1 MTEEEIATQAAIE
14 AANTPPLAALER
26 KRAAV
31 VPPGF
36 RSVSSE
42 ELSPQFKAARA
53 AAGLP
58 VDGIS
63 FKSSPGEVKASTSQR
78 TIELFISHFGNE
90 DDGGDI
96 LEFGSCAETIKARGI
111 DGEKLIKGF
120 FDHVTPIGMPVALE
134 EHQDGVFMAI
144 KVTDDPSMNI
154 YLERAKDGTCAHG
167 SMAYSAIDTEVVKKP
182 DGDWVRLLKKI
193 DLWEGSIVVWPMN
206 RMAKVAGVKSVAGLV
221 ADGSLLVAAKSA
233 IDSLLAIDPTSW
245 DAAELAALDA
255 SLKSFDAK
263 IRENGQQPN
272 SADLDIKNLIAC
284 YALEAQAFLGK
295 AAA

>member
-1 MTEEEIATQAAIE
+1 MTDEEIAAQAAAE
-14 AANTPPLAALER
+14 AAAAVQAVER
-26 KRAAV
+26 KRSAP
-31 VPPGF
+31 VPSGF
-36 RSVSSE
+36 RSVSSD

-63 FKSSPGEVKASTSQR
+63 FKSSPGEVKADAPKR
-78 TIELFISHFGNE
+78 TIELFIAHFGNE

-134 EHQDGVFMAI
+134 EHEDGVFMAI

-167 SMAYSAIDTEVVKKP
+167 SMAYTAVDTEVVKKP

-206 RMAKVAGVKSVAGLV
+206 RMAKVAGVKSVAGLATA
-221 ADGSLLVAAKSA
+221 ADLVIAAKSA
-233 IDSLLAIDPTSW
+233 VTSLLEIDPTTW
-245 DAAELAALDA
+245 DAAEIA
-255 SLKSFDAK
+255 SLAEAVKSLDAK
-263 IRENGQQPN
+263 IHEGRPN
-272 SADLDIKNLIAC
+272 SAELDIKNQIDA
-284 YALEAQAFLGK
+284 YARDAQAFLDK
-295 AAA
+295 VAA